1 MASTFNLIE
10 ENIRKKDIKDISN
23 KDLIYYL
30 YYRTNNSELKVYD
43 QKKIEDY
50 LYKINYSYF
59 YENIFSNKGN
69 YSTISL
75 FIIGLMIP
83 FYMNY
88 PKFYNLGGSNR
99 IFNLDRFE

>member
-59 YENIFSNKGN
+59 YEKYIFLIKEI
-69 YSTISL
+69 TVQFSL
-75 FIIGLMIP
+75 FYHWI
-83 FYMNY
+83 ND
-88 PKFYNLGGSNR
+88 S
-99 IFNLDRFE
+99 IFI